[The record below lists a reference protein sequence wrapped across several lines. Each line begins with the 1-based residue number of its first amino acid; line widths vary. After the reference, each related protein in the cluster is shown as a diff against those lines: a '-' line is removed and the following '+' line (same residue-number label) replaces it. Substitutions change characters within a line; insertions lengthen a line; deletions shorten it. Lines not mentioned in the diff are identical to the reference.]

1 MDLKK
6 NIITLTTDFGTRD
19 YFSGAMKGVILGINP
34 EARIIDIS
42 HEVAS
47 HDIWGAAYLLGA
59 AYEYFPQYTIHVV
72 VVDPGVGSQRRPV
85 LAVTDKHY
93 FIAPDNGVLS
103 FIYADPGFSKV
114 IHLTADHYFREGQ
127 GSTFNARDVFAPAA
141 AWLSKGIEANNF
153 GEEIT
158 DYVRFNIPRSR
169 KEGNEVA
176 GEIVYI
182 DKFGNAITNIK
193 LRGHRGVHCGRRG
206 IQYRDGPVEA
216 ECGFAFLF
224 GAKKRGDG
232 GCNQRRRL
240 FGDIHLSGRC
250 PEELRVQKRRQGLC
264 QEGITKSFPG
274 ESDVQKN
281 PCGR

>member
-34 EARIIDIS
+34 DARIFDIS

-72 VVDPGVGSQRRPV
+72 VVDPGVGSKRRPV
-85 LAVTDKHY
+85 LAVTDRHY

-103 FIYADPGFSKV
+103 FIYADPGFSRV
-114 IHLTADHYFREGQ
+114 IHLTADHYFRAGQ

-141 AWLSKGIEANNF
+141 AWLSKGIEADNF

-158 DYVRFNIPRSR
+158 DYVRFNIPCSR
-169 KEGNEVA
+169 KEGNEAA

-193 LRGHRGVHCGRRG
+193 ST
-206 IQYRDGPVEA
+206 DVEP
-216 ECGFAFLF
+216 F
-224 GAKKRGDG
+224 GAEGGNYNIETGQLKLNAVSPFYSALKKGETGAVINGGGFLEIFVCQGDARKTHGFKRGDKV
-232 GCNQRRRL
+232 C
-240 FGDIHLSGRC
+240 
-250 PEELRVQKRRQGLC
+250 VKK
-264 QEGITKSFPG
+264 T
-274 ESDVQKN
+274 
-281 PCGR
+281 

>member
-1 MDLKK
+1 LDLKK

-34 EARIIDIS
+34 DARIIDIS

-103 FIYADPGFSKV
+103 FVYADPGFSKV

-141 AWLSKGIEANNF
+141 AWLSKGIEAGNF

-169 KEGNEVA
+169 KESNEVA

-182 DKFGNAITNIK
+182 DKFGNAITNITSTDVEPFSAEGGEYSIETGQLK
-193 LRGHRGVHCGRRG
+193 LNAVSPFYSALKKGEPGAVINGG
-206 IQYRDGPVEA
+206 
-216 ECGFAFLF
+216 GFLEIFVCQGDARKSYGF
-224 GAKKRGDG
+224 KRGDK
-232 GCNQRRRL
+232 
-240 FGDIHLSGRC
+240 
-250 PEELRVQKRRQGLC
+250 VYVK
-264 QEGITKSFPG
+264 KA
-274 ESDVQKN
+274 
-281 PCGR
+281 